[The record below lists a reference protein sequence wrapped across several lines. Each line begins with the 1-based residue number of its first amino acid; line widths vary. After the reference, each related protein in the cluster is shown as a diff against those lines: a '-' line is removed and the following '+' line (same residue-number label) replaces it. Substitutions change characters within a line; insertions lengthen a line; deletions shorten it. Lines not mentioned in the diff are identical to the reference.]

1 MQSREMAE
9 EAPKVASARFRRANQ
24 DYSSCNVFLPLH
36 VWRNLSQAK
45 SDRAKAEE
53 LAEFLFQQLELR
65 LPTEPTYATMTAL
78 ITCNG
83 TPSRFELHSAL
94 QTVKAAW
101 RGISQRLQ
109 KILKEDKKA
118 QLLSALP
125 KTWEELPEHIRL
137 KWGDVRPA
145 GCQESPMSESYILR
159 LAAKVPL
166 RETDG
171 AVSAMKAQ
179 PQLEVASPALKLMA
193 AHQNRSPQKSRGLEE
208 NMLKNLQIFASPKNK
223 NCGIEATRAL
233 ALDSQKQQT
242 MGLQQGACLAEQNLM
257 SKLTQPKASA
267 KAFGIFICIW

>member
-118 QLLSALP
+118 QL
-125 KTWEELPEHIRL
+125 
-137 KWGDVRPA
+137 
-145 GCQESPMSESYILR
+145 
-159 LAAKVPL
+159 
-166 RETDG
+166 
-171 AVSAMKAQ
+171 
-179 PQLEVASPALKLMA
+179 
-193 AHQNRSPQKSRGLEE
+193 
-208 NMLKNLQIFASPKNK
+208 
-223 NCGIEATRAL
+223 
-233 ALDSQKQQT
+233 
-242 MGLQQGACLAEQNLM
+242 
-257 SKLTQPKASA
+257 ASA

>member
-1 MQSREMAE
+1 MAE

-145 GCQESPMSESYILR
+145 GCQESPMSESYGWCCLCNES
-159 LAAKVPL
+159 AASTGGGFTGIS
-166 RETDG
+166 ETHG
-171 AVSAMKAQ
+171 GSSS
-179 PQLEVASPALKLMA
+179 SP
-193 AHQNRSPQKSRGLEE
+193 STEE
-208 NMLKNLQIFASPKNK
+208 SWTGGKHAEEFENLCF
-223 NCGIEATRAL
+223 
-233 ALDSQKQQT
+233 SQEQE
-242 MGLQQGACLAEQNLM
+242 LQH
-257 SKLTQPKASA
+257 
-267 KAFGIFICIW
+267 